1 MNELSVRLSI
11 FEWLRERNQS
21 NAGVFSFI
29 ELQRG
34 IEIGSKRI
42 SLVGPGGIWIPKGFS
57 MPISIRTSEKG
68 PYPDEMSG
76 EGILTYKYRG
86 TDPGHRDNVGLRL
99 AHRSHAPLIYFK
111 SVSEGRYNA
120 YFPVIVTGDNSKS
133 MEVKVDLTPSV
144 IQQTGV
150 FDSMRDGGG
159 FEHEDLLRRYS
170 VAMVKKRMHQS
181 LFRER
186 VISAYRK
193 RCTICGIK
201 HEELLDAA
209 HIVPDNDIAGD
220 PVVSNGLSLCKIHHA
235 SFDKLIIGISPDYTV
250 KVREDVLEEKDG
262 DMLMY
267 GLQRTDG
274 KSILLPKG
282 RQNFPDRERL
292 ERTYQR
298 FLQQ

>member
-1 MNELSVRLSI
+1 
-11 FEWLRERNQS
+11 
-21 NAGVFSFI
+21 
-29 ELQRG
+29 
-34 IEIGSKRI
+34 
-42 SLVGPGGIWIPKGFS
+42 
-57 MPISIRTSEKG
+57 
-68 PYPDEMSG
+68 
-76 EGILTYKYRG
+76 
-86 TDPGHRDNVGLRL
+86 
-99 AHRSHAPLIYFK
+99 
-111 SVSEGRYNA
+111 
-120 YFPVIVTGDNSKS
+120 
-133 MEVKVDLTPSV
+133 
-144 IQQTGV
+144 
-150 FDSMRDGGG
+150 
-159 FEHEDLLRRYS
+159 
-170 VAMVKKRMHQS
+170 
-181 LFRER
+181 
-186 VISAYRK
+186 VISAYRR

-262 DMLMY
+262 EMLMY

-282 RQNFPDRERL
+282 RQNFPDKERL